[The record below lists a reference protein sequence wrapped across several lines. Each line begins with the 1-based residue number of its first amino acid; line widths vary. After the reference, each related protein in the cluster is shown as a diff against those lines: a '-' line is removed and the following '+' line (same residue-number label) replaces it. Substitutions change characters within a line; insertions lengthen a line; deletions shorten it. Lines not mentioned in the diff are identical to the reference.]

1 MKHTHTHTH
10 TNTPVHRAGLPCTND
25 QLDAEYSTY
34 ITHNK
39 HETPIPSAIFEPAL
53 PAFERPQTFVLICT
67 VAGIGVCHTHSSF
80 NCLSYDRSKA
90 SSKTSCRH
98 TAIQSFLLQLRDS
111 CPFLKF
117 IQQLP
122 TSSSSHFYPS
132 PPYLSFNISLQKTVA
147 TQNVTNPVSL
157 PFTYFMQ
164 DIPLLLDSK

>member
-1 MKHTHTHTH
+1 VLVFFFFFFVATAQFGQGHHIVEVSGSHTMKHTHTHTH

-98 TAIQSFLLQLRDS
+98 TAI
-111 CPFLKF
+111 
-117 IQQLP
+117 
-122 TSSSSHFYPS
+122 
-132 PPYLSFNISLQKTVA
+132 
-147 TQNVTNPVSL
+147 
-157 PFTYFMQ
+157 
-164 DIPLLLDSK
+164 